1 MRIYSIARCS
11 GLSQI
16 LIYKRLYI
24 FFSYNVLHKTFFSYF
39 RKKAFSM
46 Y

>member
-16 LIYKRLYI
+16 LIYKQLDI
-24 FFSYNVLHKTFFSYF
+24 FLSYNVLHKAFFSYF
-39 RKKAFSM
+39 RKKAFTM